1 MAPTD
6 TTPKLVS
13 GPQFAKAL
21 EAAGIISDLDSIE
34 RVIIE
39 ICASDVVRIH
49 VQRIGDVGDE
59 RLEAARHM
67 SGYRSDCCD
76 THLPGHPQWW
86 RLRRRFTCSTCGRR
100 CRAFILRGNG

>member
-59 RLEAARHM
+59 RLLPLV
-67 SGYRSDCCD
+67 GDCCD